1 MPSIW
6 LRDPLAALDDGGLSQ
21 SRADRITW
29 GFVILGIAA
38 CTVRFGL
45 RFPLWHDESFL
56 AINFARRDFAGIL
69 EPLEYH
75 QVAPP
80 LFLLAQMLLVRIAG
94 FTEWTLRFIPFGCTV
109 ASFLLFRRLA
119 RHILERRAFVFAVAF
134 FSVSYW
140 LIRYSAEA
148 KPYAVDV
155 LIALLLL
162 GLFIRWRDQPDRPLA
177 WRLLIALCGL
187 SLVAFGLSFPSV
199 IIGGGVCVSMAM
211 ATFARRS
218 KTPLLSAAIVGAALC
233 VGLITVYWLHLSQRN
248 PTEHVFMRDYW
259 EAAFPPFQTPTK
271 LAPWFFATLT
281 GEMMP
286 YPIGG
291 KDAGSIFTFI
301 LVITGIVALVRAR
314 RFEFLAFL
322 LAPIA
327 LAFVAA
333 AMKRYP
339 FGAPSRC
346 QLYLAPTFCL
356 MAGIG
361 SAALINRLGPSA
373 RQKISTYFL
382 IALAVIGAS
391 TIVRDVLHPAKTTT
405 DTMFRDFARLFW
417 GAGHLA
423 GEQNLCLREDFGV
436 SFTPNIDASH
446 SLLANYLCNY
456 YIYAPPRAA
465 NPINASAPTTVRV
478 ANYRANASFSPKLR
492 RDWIRKFEAE
502 HNLNYQGSVLFHIPD
517 VDRHNRIRQVDV
529 IETMTFTPRQPPPS
543 TPR

>member
-1 MPSIW
+1 MPPIW
-6 LRDPLAALDDGGLSQ
+6 LRDPLAAVDDGGLTQ

-29 GFVILGIAA
+29 LFLLLGIAA

-80 LFLLAQMLLVRIAG
+80 LFLLAQMLVIRVAG
-94 FTEWTLRFIPFGCTV
+94 FTEWTLRFIPFVCMV
-109 ASFLLFRRLA
+109 ASFVLFRRLA
-119 RHILERRAFVFAVAF
+119 RHVLERRAFVFAVAI

-155 LIALLLL
+155 LVALLLI
-162 GLFIRWRDQPDRPLA
+162 GLFVRWRDQPDRPLP
-177 WRLLIALCGL
+177 WRVLIALCGL

-199 IIGGGVCVSMAM
+199 IIGGGVCVSMAV
-211 ATFARRS
+211 AVRVRRS
-218 KTPLLSAAIVGAALC
+218 KTPLLSAAIVGAALG
-233 VGLITVYWLHLSQRN
+233 VGFVTVYWLHSSQQSN
-248 PTEHVFMRDYW
+248 VEQLFMLDYW
-259 EAAFPPFQTPTK
+259 EAAFPPFQTPAK
-271 LAPWFFATLT
+271 LAPWLFATLT

-286 YPIGG
+286 YPMGG
-291 KDAGSIFTFI
+291 KNAGSIFTFI
-301 LVITGIVALVRAR
+301 LVIAGIVTLVRAR

-322 LAPIA
+322 LAPIVF
-327 LAFVAA
+327 AFVAA

-361 SAALINRLGPSA
+361 SAALIGRLGPSA
-373 RQKISTYFL
+373 RQKTSAYFL
-382 IALAVIGAS
+382 IALAVIGTS
-391 TIVRDVLHPAKTTT
+391 TMVRDVLRPAKTTT
-405 DTMFRDFARLFW
+405 DIIFRDFARLFW

-423 GEQNLCLREDFGV
+423 GEQNFCLREDFGV
-436 SFTPNIDASH
+436 SFTPNVDANY

-456 YIYAPPRAA
+456 YIYAPARKG
-465 NPINASAPTTVRV
+465 NPINALEPATVRV

-492 RDWIRKFEAE
+492 RQWIREFEAE
-502 HNLNYQGSVLFHIPD
+502 HGLYYHGSVLVHVPD
-517 VDRHNRIRQVDV
+517 VDRHDRVRQVDV
-529 IETMTFTPRQPPPS
+529 IETMTFTPRKPAQDE
-543 TPR
+543 

>member
-6 LRDPLAALDDGGLSQ
+6 LRDPLSADDDGGLTQ
-21 SRADRITW
+21 TRADRITW

-80 LFLLAQMLLVRIAG
+80 LFLLIQMLVIRIAG
-94 FTEWTLRFIPFGCTV
+94 FTEWTLRFIPFSCMV
-109 ASFLLFRRLA
+109 ASFVLFRRLA
-119 RHILERRAFVFAVAF
+119 RHVLERRAFVFAVAI

-155 LIALLLL
+155 LIALLLI
-162 GLFIRWRDQPDRPLA
+162 GLFVRWRDKPDRPLP
-177 WRLLIALCGL
+177 WRVLIALCGL
-187 SLVAFGLSFPSV
+187 SLIAFGLSFPSV
-199 IIGGGVCVSMAM
+199 VIGGGVCVSMAV
-211 ATFARRS
+211 TVFARRS
-218 KTPLLSAAIVGAALC
+218 KTPLLSSAIVGAALC
-233 VGLITVYWLHLSQRN
+233 VGLATVYWLHLSQRDGA
-248 PTEHVFMRDYW
+248 EHLFMRAYW
-259 EAAFPPFQTPTK
+259 ESAFPPFQTPAK
-271 LAPWFFATLT
+271 LAPWFFVTLT

-286 YPIGG
+286 YPMGG
-291 KDAGSIFTFI
+291 KNAGSIFTFI
-301 LVITGIVALVRAR
+301 LVITGIVTLVRAR

-322 LAPIA
+322 LAPIV

-361 SAALINRLGPSA
+361 SAALIGRLGPSA
-373 RQKISTYFL
+373 RQKTSVYFL

-391 TIVRDVLHPAKTTT
+391 TMVRDVLHPAKTKT
-405 DTMFRDFARLFW
+405 DIILRDFARLFW
-417 GAGHLA
+417 GAGRLA
-423 GEQNLCLREDFGV
+423 GEQNFCLREDFGV

-446 SLLANYLCNY
+446 SLLADYLCNY
-456 YIYAPPRAA
+456 YIYAPLPTV
-465 NPINASAPTTVRV
+465 NPINTLEPATVRV
-478 ANYRANASFSPKLR
+478 ANYRANASFSRKLR
-492 RDWIRKFEAE
+492 RQWIREFEAT
-502 HNLNYQGSVLFHIPD
+502 HGLYYHGSVLVHVPD
-517 VDRHNRIRQVDV
+517 VDRHDRVRQVDV
-529 IETMTFTPRQPPPS
+529 IETMTFTSRKPAQNE
-543 TPR
+543 